1 MSDEQKYLDERL
13 EKALEKAKYKFT
25 LTLQR
30 QNANLKFKQALTYS
44 QNGGTFKVSES
55 LISFVGTLV
64 SRGQEEAVLIDV
76 NSNPIQIDDLETF
89 LDEIIN
95 TYYQSANDYLVEF
108 KAIRS
113 ARNIA
118 PALEW

>member
-13 EKALEKAKYKFT
+13 EAALEKAKYKFT

-30 QNANLKFKQALTYS
+30 KNAALKFKQALTYS
-44 QNGGTFKVSES
+44 QNGGTFNVTEA
-55 LISFVGTLV
+55 LISFVGTLI
-64 SRGQEEAVLIDV
+64 SRGQSEAVLIDV
-76 NSNPIQIDDLETF
+76 NSNPIQIDDIETF

-95 TYYQSANDYLVEF
+95 CYYEAANDYLVEF
-108 KAIRS
+108 KTIRS
-113 ARNIA
+113 ARNVA